1 MRFSYILSQIILLAF
16 IFTIT
21 LGLGKKIL
29 DLSKLRAKSLLE
41 EMSLSFGLGL
51 GILSIL
57 VLLIGFAKGL
67 NRFCLYSVL
76 LMLCII
82 SIREIKY
89 FFRIFKSSFS
99 ERFSKEIISQ
109 LPYISAFNKFL
120 IISIGLTIFLAFTGA
135 LAPPLNYD
143 TLSYH
148 LAFPKLYVRAGRIF
162 FIPHNMYSNLPFG
175 VEMFYTLALVIKD
188 EILAKLIHFS
198 IGILCALT
206 IFVIGRKYF
215 GRNVGLLAAAI
226 FYNMP
231 AVCLSSTYAFNDLGL
246 VFYGLL
252 MLFCIINWFSKN
264 EVTWLILAGI
274 FCGFAI
280 STKYTGAL
288 YFIPTS
294 LIFIVAFIVLKK
306 EKVLKN
312 TCRSVLL
319 FIFFASL
326 AFLPWLIK
334 NLIYTHN
341 PVYPLFYNIFG
352 GIDWNRELAQRFAR
366 FHVSKDMNVLH
377 IVSLLWKVPLN
388 NQGSGILLILPVL
401 FFTRLNRNIK
411 ILISYTILVFIL
423 WIFFTHRII
432 RFLLP
437 CLAVAS
443 ILTAYALVNFK
454 KSKIISIVLHIL
466 VIGFLCW
473 NTFKFAATVGFNFF
487 DAAYGK
493 VTKEEFLSKNLYQYG
508 AFKFINEKLPEDSK
522 ILFVGEN
529 QSFYCDRDYVGSS
542 PLDVNDIVEIS
553 NASENASIIYAKL
566 RDTNIT
572 HILYNASEVKRVS
585 NTYRSFNWK
594 YGAEERFNEFIA
606 GFTTCLY
613 SKKGVFL
620 FKLI

>member
-1 MRFSYILSQIILLAF
+1 MRFSYILSQIILLGF
-16 IFTIT
+16 IFIAI

-29 DLSKLRAKSLLE
+29 DLFKLRTKSLLE

-57 VLLIGFAKGL
+57 VLLIGFVKGL

-82 SIREIKY
+82 SISEIKY
-89 FFRIFKSSFS
+89 FFSRLKSSFS
-99 ERFSKEIISQ
+99 ERFSN
-109 LPYISAFNKFL
+109 LPYISVFNKFL
-120 IISIGLTIFLAFTGA
+120 IMLMGVTIFLAFTGA

-148 LAFPKLYVRAGRIF
+148 LAFPKLYAKAGKIF

-175 VEMFYTLALVIKD
+175 VEMLYTLALVIKD
-188 EILAKLIHFS
+188 GILAKLIHFS
-198 IGILCALT
+198 IGILCVLT
-206 IFVIGRKYF
+206 IFAIGRKYF

-252 MLFCIINWFSKN
+252 MLFCILNWSSKN
-264 EVTWLILAGI
+264 KATWLMLAGI
-274 FCGFAI
+274 FCGFGI

-288 YFIPTS
+288 YFIPTA
-294 LIFIVAFIVLKK
+294 LIFIVQKK
-306 EKVLKN
+306 ENVLKN
-312 TCRSVLL
+312 TYKSMLL
-319 FIFFASL
+319 FIFFA
-326 AFLPWLIK
+326 FLTFSPWLIK

-352 GIDWNRELAQRFAR
+352 GIDWNRELAQRFTR
-366 FHVSKDMNVLH
+366 FHISKDINALH

-401 FFTRLNRNIK
+401 FFTKLNRNIK
-411 ILISYTILVFIL
+411 ILISYTVLVFIL
-423 WIFFTHRII
+423 WILFTHRII

-437 CLAVAS
+437 CLSAGSLMA
-443 ILTAYALVNFK
+443 AYALVNFK

-487 DAAYGK
+487 NVAYGK
-493 VTKEEFLSKNLYQYG
+493 VTKEEFLSKNLYQYD
-508 AFKFINEKLPEDSK
+508 AFKFINKKLPEDSK
-522 ILFVGEN
+522 ILFIGEN
-529 QSFYCDRDYVGSS
+529 QGFYCDRDYVGSS
-542 PLDVNDIVEIS
+542 PLDINDIVEVS
-553 NASENASIIYAKL
+553 NASENARIIYGKL
-566 RDTNIT
+566 RDMDIT
-572 HILYNASEVKRVS
+572 HILYNSSEVKRVS
-585 NTYRSFNWK
+585 STYHSFNWK
-594 YGAEERFNEFIA
+594 CGAEERFNEFIA
-606 GFTTCLY
+606 RFTTCLY

-620 FKLI
+620 LGLI

>member
-1 MRFSYILSQIILLAF
+1 
-16 IFTIT
+16 
-21 LGLGKKIL
+21 
-29 DLSKLRAKSLLE
+29 
-41 EMSLSFGLGL
+41 MSLSFGLGL
-51 GILSIL
+51 GVLSIL

-89 FFRIFKSSFS
+89 FFSRLKSSFS

-109 LPYISAFNKFL
+109 LPYISAFSKFL
-120 IISIGLTIFLAFTGA
+120 IISIGVTMFLAFTGA

-148 LAFPKLYVRAGRIF
+148 LAFPKLYVRAGKIF

-175 VEMFYTLALVIKD
+175 VEMLYTLALVIKD
-188 EILAKLIHFS
+188 GILAKLIHFS

-206 IFVIGRKYF
+206 IFVLGRKYF
-215 GRNVGLLAAAI
+215 DGNVGLLAAAI

-252 MLFCIINWFSKN
+252 MLFCILNWSNGFATPKN
-264 EVTWLILAGI
+264 EIVWLILAGI

-280 STKYTGAL
+280 GTKYTGAL
-288 YFIPTS
+288 YFIPTA

-306 EKVLKN
+306 EKVFKN

-326 AFLPWLIK
+326 TFSPWLIK

-341 PVYPLFYNIFG
+341 PVYPLFYSIFG
-352 GIDWNRELAQRFAR
+352 GIDWNRELVQRFAR
-366 FHVSKDMNVLH
+366 FHISKDMNVLH
-377 IVSLLWKVPLN
+377 IVSLLWKLPLN

-401 FFTRLNRNIK
+401 FFTKLNRNIK
-411 ILISYTILVFIL
+411 VFISYTALVFIL

-437 CLAVAS
+437 CLSVWSLLA
-443 ILTAYALVNFK
+443 AYTLVNFK
-454 KSKIISIVLHIL
+454 KSKIISIGLHAF

-487 DAAYGK
+487 DVAYGK
-493 VTKEEFLSKNLYQYG
+493 VTKEEFLSKNFYQYG
-508 AFKFINEKLPEDSK
+508 AFKFINERLPENSK

-553 NASENASIIYAKL
+553 NASENASVIYDKL
-566 RDTNIT
+566 RDMDIT

-594 YGAEERFNEFIA
+594 QGAEARFSEFMA
-606 GFTTCLY
+606 RFTTCLY

-620 FKLI
+620 LGLI

>member
-1 MRFSYILSQIILLAF
+1 MRFSYILSQIILLGF
-16 IFTIT
+16 IFTAV

-29 DLSKLRAKSLLE
+29 DLFRSKTVSFLE
-41 EMSLSFGLGL
+41 EMALSFGLGL

-57 VLLIGFAKGL
+57 VLLIGFANGL

-89 FFRIFKSSFS
+89 FFSRLKSSFS
-99 ERFSKEIISQ
+99 ERFSR

-120 IISIGLTIFLAFTGA
+120 IMLTGVTMFLVFTGA

-148 LAFPKLYVRAGRIF
+148 LAFPKLYAKAGKIF

-175 VEMFYTLALVIKD
+175 VEMLYTLALVIKD

-198 IGILCALT
+198 MGILCILT
-206 IFVIGRKYF
+206 IFVLGRKYF
-215 GRNVGLLAAAI
+215 DRNVGLLAAVI

-231 AVCLSSTYAFNDLGL
+231 VVCLTSTYAFNDLGL

-252 MLFCIINWFSKN
+252 MLFCILNWSSKN
-264 EVTWLILAGI
+264 EVTWLMLAGI

-288 YFIPTS
+288 YFVPTA
-294 LIFIVAFIVLKK
+294 LILIYVKAQKK
-306 EKVLKN
+306 LCSYVPV
-312 TCRSVLL
+312 CL
-319 FIFFASL
+319 FLFFAFFVFS
-326 AFLPWLIK
+326 PWLIK

-352 GIDWNRELAQRFAR
+352 GIDWNGELAQRFAR
-366 FHVSKDMNVLH
+366 FHVSKDMNLLH
-377 IVSLLWKVPLN
+377 IISMLWKIPLDK
-388 NQGSGILLILPVL
+388 QGSIVLLILPLL
-401 FFTRLNRNIK
+401 FFTKLNRNIK
-411 ILISYTILVFIL
+411 ILISYTILVFML

-432 RFLLP
+432 RFLMP
-437 CLAVAS
+437 CLSVGSVLA
-443 ILTAYALVNFK
+443 AYALVNFK
-454 KSKIISIVLHIL
+454 KSKIVSRVLYIL

-487 DAAYGK
+487 DVAYGK
-493 VTKEEFLSKNLYQYG
+493 ITKEEFLSKKFYQYG
-508 AFKFINEKLPEDSK
+508 AFRFINEKLPENSK

-529 QSFYCDRDYVGSS
+529 QGFYCDRNYVGSS
-542 PLDVNDIVEIS
+542 PLDINDIVEIS
-553 NASENASIIYAKL
+553 NASENASVIYAKL
-566 RDTNIT
+566 RDMSIT

-585 NTYRSFNWK
+585 STYHSFNWK
-594 YGAEERFNEFIA
+594 YGAEDRFNKFIA
-606 GFTTCLY
+606 RFTTCLY

-620 FKLI
+620 LGLI

>member
-1 MRFSYILSQIILLAF
+1 MSCFFFNDTATTEIYTLSLHDALP
-16 IFTIT
+16 
-21 LGLGKKIL
+21 IL
-29 DLSKLRAKSLLE
+29 DLFRLRAKSLLE
-41 EMSLSFGLGL
+41 EMSLSFGMGL

-57 VLLIGFAKGL
+57 MLLIGFANGL

-82 SIREIKY
+82 SIKEIKY
-89 FFRIFKSSFS
+89 FFSRLKSSFS
-99 ERFSKEIISQ
+99 ERFSN
-109 LPYISAFNKFL
+109 LPYISGFNKFL
-120 IISIGLTIFLAFTGA
+120 IMLMGVTIFLAFTGA

-148 LAFPKLYVRAGRIF
+148 LAFPKLYAKAGRIF

-175 VEMFYTLALVIKD
+175 VEMLYTLALVIKD
-188 EILAKLIHFS
+188 GILAKLIHFS

-206 IFVIGRKYF
+206 IFVLGRKYF
-215 GRNVGLLAAAI
+215 SRNVGLLAAAI

-246 VFYGLL
+246 VLYGLL
-252 MLFCIINWFSKN
+252 MLFCIFNWSSKN
-264 EVTWLILAGI
+264 EVTWLMLAGI
-274 FCGFAI
+274 FCGFGI

-288 YFIPTS
+288 YFIPTA

-319 FIFFASL
+319 FMFFASL
-326 AFLPWLIK
+326 TFLPWLIK

-352 GIDWNRELAQRFAR
+352 GIDWNRELAQRFIR
-366 FHVSKDMNVLH
+366 FHISKDMNVLH

-401 FFTRLNRNIK
+401 FFTKLNRNIK
-411 ILISYTILVFIL
+411 ILISYTVLVFIL

-437 CLAVAS
+437 CLSVWSVLA
-443 ILTAYALVNFK
+443 AYTLINFK

-487 DAAYGK
+487 DVAYGK
-493 VTKEEFLSKNLYQYG
+493 ITKEEFLSKNLYQYD
-508 AFKFINEKLPEDSK
+508 AFKFINKKLPEDSK
-522 ILFVGEN
+522 ILFIGEN
-529 QSFYCDRDYVGSS
+529 QGFYCDRDYVGSS
-542 PLDVNDIVEIS
+542 PLDINDIVEIS
-553 NASENASIIYAKL
+553 NASENARIIYGKL
-566 RDTNIT
+566 RDMDIT

-585 NTYRSFNWK
+585 NTYHSFSWK
-594 YGAEERFNEFIA
+594 QGAEERFNEFMA
-606 GFTTCLY
+606 RFTTCLY
-613 SKKGVFL
+613 SEKGVFL
-620 FKLI
+620 LKLI